1 MMTPYQFTITTPY
14 QFKVMRYFSRNIAKR
29 KRLFAVCNSRCG
41 DESVYFE
48 SAGNTR
54 NNYRSNLA
62 QDVQPELKRGSIYV
76 HVRFLKLLAIFLSK
90 RVVISYL

>member
-1 MMTPYQFTITTPY
+1 
-14 QFKVMRYFSRNIAKR
+14 MRYFSRNIAKR

-76 HVRFLKLLAIFLSK
+76 HVRFLKLLAIFFKQKSGNKLPMSLYS
-90 RVVISYL
+90 VVRKWIYGNL